1 MIGDHNIFIFFFGPA
16 LRRVRIFLGTI
27 SPKPLSIHEIYQIL
41 EEERKY
47 ESKTIIIGLGN
58 EQTNHRNKSIYIDAG
73 ASFS

>member
-1 MIGDHNIFIFFFGPA
+1 MIGDYNIFIFFRTRPT
-16 LRRVRIFLGTI
+16 VRIFLGTI